1 MIMKTVQERG
11 EFAGPFS
18 QQLERLADLMDW
30 LSANHKMS
38 FVKAGDD
45 KVYAY
50 GGGGY
55 ILVFDE
61 SQWQGLI
68 EFITP
73 AGAVT
78 MKPDENGKI
87 TITGTPQDEMAIKN
101 ILEDGISKLK
111 DYYENRYWKT
121 PEVA

>member
-1 MIMKTVQERG
+1 MTTASERG
-11 EFAGPFS
+11 DFPGPFS
-18 QQLERLADLMDW
+18 QQLERLANLMNW
-30 LSANHKMS
+30 LSENHKMS

-73 AGAVT
+73 GGAVT
-78 MKPDENGKI
+78 LKPDDTGKI
-87 TITGTPQDEMAIKN
+87 SVTGTTQDEGAIKS

-111 DYYENRYWKT
+111 EYYEKRYWST